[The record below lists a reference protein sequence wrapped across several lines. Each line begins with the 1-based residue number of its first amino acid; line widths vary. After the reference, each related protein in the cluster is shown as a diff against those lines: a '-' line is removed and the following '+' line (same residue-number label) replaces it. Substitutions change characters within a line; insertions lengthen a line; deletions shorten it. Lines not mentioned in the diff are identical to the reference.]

1 MRSGF
6 ESRRCNRDIGQRS
19 NDERL
24 ACCPASGLGL
34 YAANPESQTKFE
46 RIGDFVDVL
55 RCFGEA
61 MDDARSEH
69 NVIRIEVCR
78 DALRRSESA
87 SNDWSDKRTTRRR
100 SFASGS
106 VWGFSPPGRHPNG
119 KRLDVLRE
127 QSSRSIDLWRT
138 ARYDR

>member
-34 YAANPESQTKFE
+34 YAANLESPTKFE
-46 RIGDFVDVL
+46 RIGDFVDVP
-55 RCFGEA
+55 RSFGEA
-61 MDDARSEH
+61 RMTRAAS
-69 NVIRIEVCR
+69 IT
-78 DALRRSESA
+78 SSA
-87 SNDWSDKRTTRRR
+87 SRYAEMHCEEANQPRTIGAIKRTTRRR

-106 VWGFSPPGRHPNG
+106 DRGQPPWTTSKREAFGRSPRTIVSVD
-119 KRLDVLRE
+119 RLMAHCAL
-127 QSSRSIDLWRT
+127 
-138 ARYDR
+138 